1 MSTHFLQEFK
11 KSGFKDG
18 LNKTNLKLWFKEKK
32 SQILPL
38 FPDYFQILLEIE
50 SLQDLLQSH
59 WSDYSP
65 TIILPV

>member
-32 SQILPL
+32 NHKYYLS
-38 FPDYFQILLEIE
+38 FQIIFKFF
-50 SLQDLLQSH
+50 
-59 WSDYSP
+59 
-65 TIILPV
+65 